1 MVPCPF
7 RFDQAMASLR
17 PWIAPVMSCLAIQA
31 VWFGLVQ
38 AIDLKLL
45 YQSGAPGVLT
55 LNAESV
61 QSDGQSDGQSDRRN
75 LRTRG

>member
-1 MVPCPF
+1 MVTCF
-7 RFDQAMASLR
+7 LQAMASLR

-31 VWFGLVQ
+31 VWFAMVQ

-45 YQSGAPGVLT
+45 YQSGGPSVLS

-61 QSDGQSDGQSDRRN
+61 QSDGRKVRN
-75 LRTRG
+75 RG

>member
-1 MVPCPF
+1 
-7 RFDQAMASLR
+7 MASLR

-45 YQSGAPGVLT
+45 YQSGATGVLT
-55 LNAESV
+55 LNSESM
-61 QSDGQSDGQSDRRN
+61 QSDGQSDGPSDRGN
-75 LRTRG
+75 IRTRG